1 MGVDKLGRLG
11 SFVRAVTRSAAD
23 LSTRVPASGSQA
35 KSPRMFR
42 YRGRGSMLSAP
53 ELVFYNVLLEAISGR
68 FVVLL
73 KVGILD
79 LCEITN
85 RHIDEKAFKRLAS
98 TRVDFLLCD
107 RSSLTPLVAIELDDA
122 TYLPRELAERDA
134 LVSDAL
140 RTVGVALI
148 RQRIQ
153 KSYDAETIARW
164 IDAAMP
170 RSPGPTPFSNTPLR
184 PAS

>member
-1 MGVDKLGRLG
+1 ML
-11 SFVRAVTRSAAD
+11 TAA
-23 LSTRVPASGSQA
+23 
-35 KSPRMFR
+35 
-42 YRGRGSMLSAP
+42 
-53 ELVFYNVLLEAISGR
+53 ELAFYNVLLEAIAGR

-79 LCEITN
+79 LFEITN
-85 RHIDEKAFKRLAS
+85 RALDQKALRGLGS

-107 RSSLTPLVAIELDDA
+107 RAKLRPLVAIELDDA
-122 TYLPRELAERDA
+122 TQLPREHAERDA
-134 LVSDAL
+134 LMTGVL

-148 RQRIQ
+148 RQRVQ
-153 KSYDAETIARW
+153 ASYDAETISRW

-170 RSPGPTPFSNTPLR
+170 RSPGPTSFSDTPLR